1 MAKAGVSASRGKDD
15 TMTDDTTDRPG
26 PKELSSCS
34 ALIVGGTAG
43 IGLASARALATAG
56 VPRIAVAGRNAERGQ
71 LAAKSIAENGTAA
84 HFIAG
89 DAADPDAAT
98 AIAAEADQVMSG
110 VDILMCTTAADV
122 RPELFINIPTTD
134 ISRMLTQLALP
145 SMHMASAVLPGMRSR
160 RFGVIV
166 NVASDAAKTATP
178 GEAVIGAAK
187 AAIVMFTRTIAIEE
201 KRYGI
206 RANALTPS
214 LVHGTASTERITTDG
229 FSAKLFA
236 RAAKQ
241 AELGVPTADDI
252 AALTVFLCSP
262 AAARLTGQAISVNGG
277 ISAA

>member
-1 MAKAGVSASRGKDD
+1 MSDNTQAEAPTPKDLDTSA
-15 TMTDDTTDRPG
+15 
-26 PKELSSCS
+26 

-43 IGLASARALATAG
+43 IGLASARALAAAG
-56 VPRIAVAGRNAERGQ
+56 VPRIVIVGRNAERGE
-71 LAAKSIAENGTAA
+71 LAAKSIAELGADA
-84 HFIAG
+84 HFITG
-89 DAADPDAAT
+89 DATDPGV
-98 AIAAEADQVMSG
+98 AIGVAAEADRILSG

-122 RPELFINIPTTD
+122 RPELFIDIPTQD
-134 ISRMLTQLALP
+134 IARGLTQLALP
-145 SMHMASAVLPGMRSR
+145 SMHMASAVLPGMRNR
-160 RFGVIV
+160 RGGVIV
-166 NVASDAAKTATP
+166 NMASDAAKTATP
-178 GEAVIGAAK
+178 GESVIGAAK

-214 LVHGTASTERITTDG
+214 LVYGTASTERITSDG

-236 RAAKQ
+236 RAAQQ
-241 AELGVPTADDI
+241 AQLGVPTADDI

>member
-1 MAKAGVSASRGKDD
+1 MTETRADLPAPKDLD
-15 TMTDDTTDRPG
+15 
-26 PKELSSCS
+26 SST

-43 IGLASARALATAG
+43 IGLASARALAAAG
-56 VPRIAVAGRNAERGQ
+56 VPRVVIAGRNAERGE
-71 LAAKSIAENGTAA
+71 LAAKLIAELGGAA
-84 HFIAG
+84 HFVVG
-89 DAADPDAAT
+89 AAT
-98 AIAAEADQVMSG
+98 DPVAAEAIATEGDQILSG
-110 VDILMCTTAADV
+110 IDILMCSTAADV
-122 RPELFINIPTTD
+122 RPELFINIPGAD
-134 ISRMLTQLALP
+134 IGRMLTQLALP
-145 SMHMASAVLPGMRSR
+145 SMHMASAVLPGMRTR
-160 RFGVIV
+160 RSGVIV

-178 GEAVIGAAK
+178 GEAIIGAAK

-206 RANALTPS
+206 RANSLTPS
-214 LVHGTASTERITTDG
+214 LVHGTASTERITADG

-241 AELGVPTADDI
+241 ADLGVPTADDI

>member
-1 MAKAGVSASRGKDD
+1 
-15 TMTDDTTDRPG
+15 MTDNRPADLPA
-26 PKELSSCS
+26 PKGLDAST

-43 IGLASARALATAG
+43 IGLASARALAASG
-56 VPRIAVAGRNAERGQ
+56 VPRIAIVGRNAERGQ
-71 LAAKSIAENGTAA
+71 LAAKSIAQLGAAA
-84 HFIAG
+84 HFVAG
-89 DAADPDAAT
+89 DAVDPAA
-98 AIAAEADQVMSG
+98 AAAVAAEADQILSG
-110 VDILMCTTAADV
+110 IDIPTVDIG
-122 RPELFINIPTTD
+122 
-134 ISRMLTQLALP
+134 RMITQLALP

-160 RFGVIV
+160 RSGVIV

-178 GEAVIGAAK
+178 GEAIIGAAK

-201 KRYGI
+201 KRYGV

-214 LVHGTASTERITTDG
+214 LVHGTASTARITADG

-236 RAAKQ
+236 RAAQQ
-241 AELGVPTADDI
+241 AQLGVPTADDI